1 MRTEKCPARLRMKM
15 TISHIT
21 WERKSCYEK
30 DIKIRVNEENR
41 EKLQAVL
48 DDVLYR
54 CKVRT
59 IDADA
64 ILTAMNTLNMKFR
77 DVPKSRIIGVKAEV
91 DPHAQTYANAYK
103 HIPESTKFTLEMC
116 PTGWF
121 CTEIK
126 RAWTGGSV
134 KQYHLTLPEETREA
148 IINSFLA
155 FG

>member
-1 MRTEKCPARLRMKM
+1 MK
-15 TISHIT
+15 
-21 WERKSCYEK
+21 K
-30 DIKIRVNEENR
+30 DIKIRANEENK

-48 DDVLYR
+48 DDVQRR

-59 IDADA
+59 IDADD
-64 ILTAMNTLNMKFR
+64 ILMAVNDLNLKFC

-91 DPHAQTYANAYK
+91 DPNAQTYARAYK
-103 HIPESTKFTLEMC
+103 YIPESTKFTLEMC

-134 KQYHLTLPEETREA
+134 KQYHLTLPEETCEA

-155 FG
+155 FE